1 MISTNK
7 TACICS
13 SYLACQFAQK
23 RTFSAQSFGSFQ
35 SLSIPLACYFFR
47 DLSSLKSSPIAM
59 KQTRVGERHIPFQAA
74 RVDIFRGYGG

>member
-23 RTFSAQSFGSFQ
+23 KDILCTIIWKFSKFVYPTCLLFLPRSFLVEVQSYRNE
-35 SLSIPLACYFFR
+35 A
-47 DLSSLKSSPIAM
+47 D
-59 KQTRVGERHIPFQAA
+59 TVGERHIPFQAA